1 MEDPAGK
8 EVPQDDPALPQAITA
23 THTPPEAQTTTDPG
37 SSVATSER
45 GVIDSSLAPEL
56 ESLSSGSEPEDQFYE
71 ASEEPSVAA
80 EQVERASE
88 AVGTDWNEETGKGMP
103 KGVKQKSDE
112 GLASTVEEHDGSGM
126 SKVGED
132 DLSSKCEQQH
142 SVGSVDKEFVMVN
155 YPSMTSDHSDPTKQ
169 PQVDQKTTSAMS
181 PQDSVQ
187 QVTAT
192 SSQATDTRPIG
203 GSGDTTPILVEG
215 DQTVQLEDGNESSI
229 LPIRVEITGSSA
241 QPENAESAQRLAD
254 DSQEVTG
261 NLEGEDEG
269 GQVEIEGELSGGS
282 EVATE
287 RKSSDAE
294 GEKGQVSARTFES
307 LGLLYASSPNVKHNR
322 YSQNHIFMHLHRTY
336 IVHGVYL

>member
-23 THTPPEAQTTTDPG
+23 AHTPPEAQTTTDPG
-37 SSVATSER
+37 SSVTTSER
-45 GVIDSSLAPEL
+45 GVIDSSLALEL
-56 ESLSSGSEPEDQFYE
+56 ESLSSGSEPEEQFYE

-88 AVGTDWNEETGKGMP
+88 AVATDWDEETGKGMAEGI
-103 KGVKQKSDE
+103 KLKSNE
-112 GLASTVEEHDGSGM
+112 GLAST
-126 SKVGED
+126 VGED
-132 DLSSKCEQQH
+132 DLSSQCEQQH
-142 SVGSVDKEFVMVN
+142 SAGNVDKEFVMVN

-203 GSGDTTPILVEG
+203 GSGDITPTLVEG
-215 DQTVQLEDGNESSI
+215 DQTVQSEDGNESSI
-229 LPIRVEITGSSA
+229 SPIRVEVTGSSA
-241 QPENAESAQRLAD
+241 QPENAESAQGLAD

-269 GQVEIEGELSGGS
+269 DQGEIEGEPVRGGS

-294 GEKGQVSARTFES
+294 GEKGQVSAPTFES

-336 IVHGVYL
+336 IHCT